1 MLTMTQIK
9 NIKKLY
15 YSKGEKISEISRET
29 GHNYRTV
36 VKYLKKDD
44 YNFKLGKCDK
54 RGRPRK
60 IDNITFIIDR
70 WLEEDKTA
78 PVKQRHTAKRIY
90 ERLKS
95 EHRDLLQVG
104 YRTIANYVSKRKKDI
119 YKDEEGYLP
128 LDHPKGEA
136 QVDFGQAVFYEKGKQ
151 IEGHY
156 LNMTFPYSNGG
167 YTQVF
172 KGENQECLLEGMK
185 KIFEYIGHVPYK
197 IWFDNLSAAVILGK
211 NRERNLV
218 EQFERFA
225 LHYGFEANFCNPNSG
240 HEKGN
245 VENKVGYHRRNL
257 FVPIPHFENIDE
269 YNKEL
274 LKLSDIDMKR
284 EHYKKGEMI
293 FKLLEEE
300 KEFMFKLPEKEFEVG
315 RIKTVRADKYGKAE
329 FETNLYSTSPVYSN
343 EEVIVKATADKVII
357 MNKDFKTIVSH
368 ERIYDKYKESM
379 KWYPYLEVMAKRPKA
394 IKYTQFFNSLPDI
407 WKDYIESQETEGKKQ
422 SIKALMKMIEG
433 DEAEGILNATKALE
447 ETLNN
452 GVKDIDSLLT
462 TYYRI
467 KNMGKASINKIN
479 LKDNI
484 PNINEYKTDLNIY
497 DSLYGKGVPAI

>member
-1 MLTMTQIK
+1 M
-9 NIKKLY
+9 
-15 YSKGEKISEISRET
+15 
-29 GHNYRTV
+29 
-36 VKYLKKDD
+36 KYLEKDD
-44 YNFKLGKCDK
+44 FNQTLGRKEGDK

-60 IDNITFIIDR
+60 IEPVKPIIYR

-78 PVKQRHTAKRIY
+78 PVKQRHTAKKIY
-90 ERLKS
+90 FRLKE
-95 EHRDLLQVG
+95 EHAELLNVG
-104 YRTIANYVSKRKKDI
+104 YRTIAYYVAKRKKEV
-119 YKDEEGYLP
+119 YKDEEGYIP
-128 LDHPKGEA
+128 LEHPKGEA
-136 QVDFGQAVFYEKGKQ
+136 QVDFGQAIFYEKGKR

-167 YTQVF
+167 YTLLF

-185 KIFEYIGHVPYK
+185 RIFEYIEHVPYK
-197 IWFDNLSAAVILGK
+197 IWFDNLSAAVIMGK
-211 NRERNLV
+211 NKERKLV
-218 EQFERFA
+218 EQFEKFA

-284 EHYKKGEMI
+284 EHYKKGELI
-293 FKLLEEE
+293 ENLLEEE
-300 KEFMFKLPEKEFEVG
+300 KEFMFKLPEKEFEVC
-315 RIKTVRADKYGKAE
+315 RIKTVITDKYGKAE
-329 FETNLYSTSPVYSN
+329 YETNLYSTSPVYAG

-357 MNKDFKTIVSH
+357 MNKDFRTIVTH

-379 KWYPYLEVMAKRPKA
+379 KWYPYLKALARRPKA
-394 IKYTQFFNSLPDI
+394 IKYTKFFNELPDV
-407 WKDYIESQETEGKKQ
+407 WKDYIDNQDNEGKKH

-433 DEAEGILNATKALE
+433 DEHLGLINATIAIE

-452 GVKDIDSLLT
+452 EVKDIDSIIA

-467 KNMGKASINKIN
+467 KNMGNRETTRKNRYLKQAGFDVIKTFDDYKFDYIEIPSSITMDA
-479 LKDNI
+479 LKSY
-484 PNINEYKTDLNIY
+484 EQYESQVL
-497 DSLYGKGVPAI
+497 